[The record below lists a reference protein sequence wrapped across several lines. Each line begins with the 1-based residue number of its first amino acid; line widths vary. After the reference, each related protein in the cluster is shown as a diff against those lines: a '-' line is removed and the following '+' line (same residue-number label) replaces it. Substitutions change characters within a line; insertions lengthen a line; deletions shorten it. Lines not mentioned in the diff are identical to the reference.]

1 MSTYQILCLL
11 GVGSL
16 NVTLLGFLLAKI
28 KKYACETKAVK
39 LGLQAILRDRL
50 IQLYRTC
57 NKMEY
62 ANITDRENFQN
73 MYNQY
78 HNLGANGVMDDIKEK
93 FFDLPTEPKEDDTDD
108 T

>member
-1 MSTYQILCLL
+1 MSIYQILCLL
-11 GVGSL
+11 GFGSL

-57 NKMEY
+57 NKLKY

-78 HNLGANGVMDDIKEK
+78 HILGTNGVMDDIHRK
-93 FFDLPTEPKEDDTDD
+93 FMALPLESED
-108 T
+108 

>member
-28 KKYACETKAVK
+28 KKYARETNAVK

-57 NKMEY
+57 NKLEY

-93 FFDLPTEPKEDDTDD
+93 FFDLPTEPKEDDIDET
-108 T
+108 